1 MNPVLLTTHWQ
12 SLPERTI
19 RQLQVEML
27 RRYLREIVLPFSPHY
42 RDLFREHGLTADS
55 ITQIADLRRIP
66 FTTKSDLL
74 NSPEHPQRAKEF
86 IIAPDPRALARR
98 PNTILRALVRG
109 RSRVQRELESEF
121 RPLFLTST
129 TGRSSDPIPFLFT
142 HRDLE
147 QLALTGRRVFE
158 VCGAR
163 HDMRLLNMFPYAPHG
178 VCGVSTGGGKVLG
191 TEGQLRFMRKI
202 KPNVLIGMPTFLYH
216 VLQQAVVENVA
227 CESLQ
232 RIVLGGEKVPDGM
245 RRKLVSLTQ
254 KLGAREVDV
263 VATYGFTEAKMAF
276 AECPHSIDEPS
287 VGYHLYPDLA
297 LFEVVDPKTGEPVPP
312 GSPGELVFTP
322 LDSRGT
328 VVLRYRTGDLID
340 GGLCYEPCPSCG
352 RCVPRLVGN
361 IARH

>member
-12 SLPERTI
+12 SLPERKI
-19 RQLQVEML
+19 RQLQVEKL

-55 ITQIADLRRIP
+55 ITHLEDLRRIP

-86 IIAPDPRALARR
+86 IIAPDPRALACR

-163 HDMRLLNMFPYAPHG
+163 HDMRLLNMFPYAPHLAFWQ
-178 VCGVSTGGGKVLG
+178 TH
-191 TEGQLRFMRKI
+191 
-202 KPNVLIGMPTFLYH
+202 Y
-216 VLQQAVVENVA
+216 
-227 CESLQ
+227 
-232 RIVLGGEKVPDGM
+232 GGE
-245 RRKLVSLTQ
+245 
-254 KLGAREVDV
+254 
-263 VATYGFTEAKMAF
+263 GF
-276 AECPHSIDEPS
+276 
-287 VGYHLYPDLA
+287 G
-297 LFEVVDPKTGEPVPP
+297 
-312 GSPGELVFTP
+312 VF
-322 LDSRGT
+322 
-328 VVLRYRTGDLID
+328 V
-340 GGLCYEPCPSCG
+340 
-352 RCVPRLVGN
+352 
-361 IARH
+361 